1 MIIKSLSRKSRS
13 FRAGSRGG
21 LGPIESLARYMN
33 RGIEK
38 EDGKAV
44 LWHNFY
50 GHEKTREE
58 EIIREFQENAKLLRE
73 RSNGNVLYHEILSFS
88 RGHQLKDEALIRA
101 VADIGQEYLNERATR
116 QMAYGVIHRDTDHI
130 HLHLMVSSN
139 AVGKSERV
147 RLSKKEFSEVQK
159 RVERF
164 ALERFPELQ
173 QTKVYD
179 RERSPERLKT
189 DTREQAMK
197 SRNKGPSRKEDL
209 KSRLHGMFE
218 RAGSFK
224 ELASLSKAEGFSFY
238 QRGKTVGVITRDPDG
253 TDRKHRLSTLGL
265 EVHYDMTNR
274 RLAELEKKPEQA
286 PKEPPMTTKPEPEPV
301 RKPTEPVKE
310 ELDTRSPHS
319 EPPALTPLERE
330 MNAILSKIP
339 GMKPPGAPDKAGPE
353 RGDAGASGDRERDD
367 DRDR

>member
-50 GHEKTREE
+50 GHEKTRED
-58 EIIREFQENAKLLRE
+58 EIIREFQDNAKLLRE

-101 VADIGQEYLNERATR
+101 VADIGQEYLNERASR

-179 RERSPERLKT
+179 RERSPEKLKT
-189 DTREQAMK
+189 DASEQAMK
-197 SRNKGPSRKEDL
+197 TRKKEPSRKETI
-209 KSRLHGMFE
+209 KGRLHSLFE
-218 RAGSFK
+218 RATSFQ
-224 ELASLSKAEGFSFY
+224 ELASLSKEGGFSFY
-238 QRGKTVGVITRDPDG
+238 QRGKTVGVIVRDPDG
-253 TDRKHRLSTLGL
+253 TERKHRLSTLGL
-265 EVHYDMTNR
+265 EVHYEITNR
-274 RLAELEKKPEQA
+274 RLSEPEKKPER
-286 PKEPPMTTKPEPEPV
+286 PTKEPAMERPEPEPA

-310 ELDTRSPHS
+310 KLDTRSPHS

-353 RGDAGASGDRERDD
+353 RGDAGAPGDRERDD